1 MITRPIPN
9 STADKTRKKNV
20 RDRKLTLSYKKPMDK
35 DNIYKVIQSISA
47 VNSRCRAVLTFII
60 IVTSIRK
67 NSIENKLISPMYNV

>member
-20 RDRKLTLSYKKPMDK
+20 RDKKLTLSYRKPIDK

-47 VNSRCRAVLTFII
+47 VNS
-60 IVTSIRK
+60 K
-67 NSIENKLISPMYNV
+67 

>member
-20 RDRKLTLSYKKPMDK
+20 RDKKLTLSYRKPIDK

-47 VNSRCRAVLTFII
+47 VNSKWSAVLTFMI
-60 IVTSIRK
+60 IVTSMRK
-67 NSIENKLISPMYNV
+67 NSIENKLISPIYNV